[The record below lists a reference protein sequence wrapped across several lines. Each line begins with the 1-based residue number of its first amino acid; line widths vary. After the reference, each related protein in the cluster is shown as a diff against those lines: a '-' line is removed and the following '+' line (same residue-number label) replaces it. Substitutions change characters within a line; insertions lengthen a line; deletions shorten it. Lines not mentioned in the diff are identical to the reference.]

1 MPSSSIP
8 PATSSAAAAPSI
20 GPAIPPNV
28 VRLPATSQLE
38 ALLTVI
44 RDQKTARSDFI
55 FYSNR
60 IIRLLVEE
68 GLNHLPVTE
77 STVTTPTGL
86 PYRGELQERRQGNQA
101 SGREP
106 RMIWCRKAGES

>member
-1 MPSSSIP
+1 MSSSSIP

-77 STVTTPTGL
+77 STVMTPTGL
-86 PYRGELQERRQGNQA
+86 PYRGEWG
-101 SGREP
+101 
-106 RMIWCRKAGES
+106 